1 MGAGL
6 DKSTLKSEIES
17 AYKKAKDSGLKKNAD
32 PDAIIATL
40 SKELAA
46 AIKKYMESA
55 KVVTDHIIPPGQE
68 QQLRQEQQRVQT
80 VTWHMRLMLLCFQT

>member
-40 SKELAA
+40 SKEL
-46 AIKKYMESA
+46 
-55 KVVTDHIIPPGQE
+55 
-68 QQLRQEQQRVQT
+68 
-80 VTWHMRLMLLCFQT
+80 